1 MGNESGTWIMYGVSR
16 EDPECIHTVDEAVE
30 YINKV
35 GFLPL
40 FKNEIPGFSLEERT
54 APEYWWSGDAKSDPW
69 EWREIAMDREKWSQ
83 ASWLDLATSGIRFG
97 PDRRMVAEELAAH
110 LEDKAADLRRI
121 FPDMTEKE
129 AWERAV
135 SEMGDPAEI
144 GKELA
149 KIHRPWLGYLWRA
162 SQAALAAALLVLLV
176 LVGSHVI
183 GGSSTLGGWY
193 GREGSRRDSQD
204 GIILLAAE
212 EETVELEGCTLSLDH
227 TVLWSGPDG
236 ERSMELCLRVD
247 SLRFWEKGSCQFEHI
262 TATDDL
268 GSHYASEYE
277 WSVKAVPFRRHIYTY
292 LDGWGPFHQS
302 YRVQVRGIAPE
313 AEWIRLEYRLL
324 GRSFSLNID
333 LTKEAEA

>member
-1 MGNESGTWIMYGVSR
+1 MEGYNRAR
-16 EDPECIHTVDEAVE
+16 E
-30 YINKV
+30 
-35 GFLPL
+35 
-40 FKNEIPGFSLEERT
+40 
-54 APEYWWSGDAKSDPW
+54 
-69 EWREIAMDREKWSQ
+69 EW
-83 ASWLDLATSGIRFG
+83 WLDLATSGIRFG

-193 GREGSRRDSQD
+193 GRGGQPERQSGRDHPAGGGRRNR
-204 GIILLAAE
+204 GAGG
-212 EETVELEGCTLSLDH
+212 VPLSLDH

>member
-1 MGNESGTWIMYGVSR
+1 MEGYNRAR
-16 EDPECIHTVDEAVE
+16 E
-30 YINKV
+30 
-35 GFLPL
+35 
-40 FKNEIPGFSLEERT
+40 
-54 APEYWWSGDAKSDPW
+54 
-69 EWREIAMDREKWSQ
+69 EW
-83 ASWLDLATSGIRFG
+83 WLDLATSGIRFG

-247 SLRFWEKGSCQFEHI
+247 SLRFWEKGSRQFEHI

>member
-1 MGNESGTWIMYGVSR
+1 MEGYNRAR
-16 EDPECIHTVDEAVE
+16 E
-30 YINKV
+30 
-35 GFLPL
+35 
-40 FKNEIPGFSLEERT
+40 
-54 APEYWWSGDAKSDPW
+54 
-69 EWREIAMDREKWSQ
+69 EW
-83 ASWLDLATSGIRFG
+83 WLDLATSGIRFG
-97 PDRRMVAEELAAH
+97 PDRRAVSEELAAH
-110 LEDKAADLRRI
+110 LEDKTADIRRI
-121 FPDMTEKE
+121 FPDMTESE
-129 AWERAV
+129 VWDRTL
-135 SEMGDPAEI
+135 SEMGDPREL

-193 GREGSRRDSQD
+193 GREGSRRDGQD
-204 GIILLAAE
+204 GIILLAAG
-212 EETVELEGCTLSLDH
+212 EETIQLEGCALSLDEA
-227 TVLWSGPDG
+227 VLWSGPGG
-236 ERSMELCLRVD
+236 ERSMELCLRAD
-247 SLRFWEKGSCQFEHI
+247 SLRFWEKGGCQFEHI

-277 WSVKAVPFRRHIYTY
+277 WSVKAAPFRRHIYVY
-292 LDGWGPFHQS
+292 LDGWGPFYQS
-302 YRVQVRGIAPE
+302 YRVQVWGIVPE

>member
-1 MGNESGTWIMYGVSR
+1 MEGYNRAR
-16 EDPECIHTVDEAVE
+16 E
-30 YINKV
+30 
-35 GFLPL
+35 
-40 FKNEIPGFSLEERT
+40 
-54 APEYWWSGDAKSDPW
+54 
-69 EWREIAMDREKWSQ
+69 EW
-83 ASWLDLATSGIRFG
+83 WLDLATSGIRFG

-135 SEMGDPAEI
+135 SEMGNPAEI